1 MRFSGSVITSFGR
14 KMERDEAERSEEG
27 EMVVQ
32 KTNLSRKHRRAYYS
46 TLDYCLQSCD
56 QYNSTLC
63 VGADFQGG
71 NCMAFSNIFGTLA
84 TEGKVALVRLS

>member
-14 KMERDEAERSEEG
+14 KMERSDKRDAEDNAELVVMEKRS
-27 EMVVQ
+27 M
-32 KTNLSRKHRRAYYS
+32 RKRAYYS